1 MESKAMAG
9 FSCERTGVRMYQT
22 ISTKNMS
29 REDWLSL
36 RRTGIGGSDAGA
48 ICGLNPY
55 SSPLDVY
62 FNKTGEAPETEDNE
76 AMRQGRDLEEYV
88 ARRFTEETG
97 LKVRRSN
104 QMYRSAEHPFMI
116 ADVDRLIIGEDAG
129 LECKNAN
136 AFGADK
142 WKDGQIPVHYLLQC
156 LHYMAVTGKK
166 TWYIAVVILGMDFQ
180 YRKIVWGEKLISNLI
195 GIEEHFWNCY
205 VTRGQMPEPDGT
217 GAYTKA
223 LGAYFPIAKKGTKI
237 PLIGFDE
244 KLSRRDAIL
253 EEMKALETEKSRIE
267 QEVRCYMERNEA
279 AISERYRVS
288 WPNIEINRLDTK
300 RLMAEQ
306 PEVYQQFLKKTTSR
320 RFEITAA

>member
-29 REDWLSL
+29 RKDWLSL

-104 QMYRSAEHPFMI
+104 QMYRSIEHPFMI
-116 ADVDRLIIGEDAG
+116 ADIDRLIIGEDAG
-129 LECKNAN
+129 LECKTAN

-180 YRKIVWGEKLISNLI
+180 YRKIVWGEKLLSNLI
-195 GIEEHFWNCY
+195 EIEENFWNCY
-205 VTRGQMPEPDGT
+205 VTRGKMPEPDGT
-217 GAYTKA
+217 DAYTKA
-223 LGAYFPIAKKGTKI
+223 LGAYFSIAEKGTKI

-253 EEMKALETEKSRIE
+253 EEMKALETEKSQIE
-267 QEVRCYMERNEA
+267 QEVRCYMERNGA
-279 AISERYRVS
+279 AISEKYRVS
-288 WPNIEINRLDTK
+288 WPNIETSRLDTK
-300 RLMAEQ
+300 RLRAEQ

>member
-1 MESKAMAG
+1 MEMKATAG

-88 ARRFTEETG
+88 AKRFTEETG

-104 QMYRSAEHPFMI
+104 QMYRSIEHPFMI

-129 LECKNAN
+129 LECKTAN

-195 GIEEHFWNCY
+195 EIEENFWDCY
-205 VTRGQMPEPDGT
+205 VTRGKMPEPDGT
-217 GAYTKA
+217 DAYTKA
-223 LGAYFPIAKKGTKI
+223 LGTYFPTAKKGTKI

-244 KLSRRDAIL
+244 KLSRREEII

-267 QEVRCYMERNEA
+267 QEVRCYMERNESA
-279 AISERYRVS
+279 VSERYRVS
-288 WPNIEINRLDTK
+288 WPNIETSRLDTK
-300 RLMAEQ
+300 RLREEQ
-306 PEVYQQFLKKTTSR
+306 PEVYQKFLKKTASR

>member
-1 MESKAMAG
+1 MGPKAMTG

-104 QMYRSAEHPFMI
+104 QMYRSIEHPFMI
-116 ADVDRLIIGEDAG
+116 ADIDRLIIGEDAG
-129 LECKNAN
+129 LECKTAN
-136 AFGADK
+136 D
-142 WKDGQIPVHYLLQC
+142 WLQP
-156 LHYMAVTGKK
+156 G
-166 TWYIAVVILGMDFQ
+166 
-180 YRKIVWGEKLISNLI
+180 
-195 GIEEHFWNCY
+195 
-205 VTRGQMPEPDGT
+205 
-217 GAYTKA
+217 
-223 LGAYFPIAKKGTKI
+223 
-237 PLIGFDE
+237 
-244 KLSRRDAIL
+244 
-253 EEMKALETEKSRIE
+253 
-267 QEVRCYMERNEA
+267 
-279 AISERYRVS
+279 
-288 WPNIEINRLDTK
+288 
-300 RLMAEQ
+300 
-306 PEVYQQFLKKTTSR
+306 
-320 RFEITAA
+320 

>member
-1 MESKAMAG
+1 MEMKATAG

-48 ICGLNPY
+48 VCGLNPY

-62 FNKTGEAPETEDNE
+62 FNKTGESPETEDNE

-104 QMYRSAEHPFMI
+104 QMYRSIEHPFMI

-129 LECKNAN
+129 LECKTAN

-195 GIEEHFWNCY
+195 EIEENFWDCY
-205 VTRGQMPEPDGT
+205 VTRGKMPEPDGT
-217 GAYTKA
+217 DAYTKA
-223 LGAYFPIAKKGTKI
+223 LGTYFPTAKKGTKI

-244 KLSRRDAIL
+244 KLSRR
-253 EEMKALETEKSRIE
+253 
-267 QEVRCYMERNEA
+267 EA
-279 AISERYRVS
+279 S
-288 WPNIEINRLDTK
+288 
-300 RLMAEQ
+300 
-306 PEVYQQFLKKTTSR
+306 F
-320 RFEITAA
+320 